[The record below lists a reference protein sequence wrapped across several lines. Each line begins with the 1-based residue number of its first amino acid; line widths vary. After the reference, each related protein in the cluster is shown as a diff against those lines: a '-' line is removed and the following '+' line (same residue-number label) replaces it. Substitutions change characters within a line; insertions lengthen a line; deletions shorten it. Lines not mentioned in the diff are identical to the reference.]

1 MGNCIKE
8 YNNHSSLQDCPR
20 KEIFEQDFSNLK
32 ACHRRKKSRLL
43 SQVQSIV
50 IKEDPETE
58 QDQNS
63 SFELNS
69 QFQIEQSATI
79 NLIRFPQGLKM
90 EKHHQIK
97 LYNLHTQRY
106 LHSHAIKHEHNKSNE
121 VSTCN
126 NCNYEYDWWQ
136 IIWMDNKTYVYHPIT
151 QSYLKCL
158 QTINNMGE
166 VGCLQNDMDEWEI
179 IADDEE
185 IKQYSIIKL
194 KHICTGLY
202 LHTQPYQSK
211 IENQHIVSV
220 CKPEVAN
227 ALWRITDMQ

>member
-1 MGNCIKE
+1 MGNCFKE
-8 YNNHSSLQDCPR
+8 YNYRSSLSDCSR
-20 KEIFEQDFSNLK
+20 KEIFEPDLNDQK
-32 ACHRRKKSRLL
+32 PCHKRIKSRLL
-43 SQVQSIV
+43 SQVENII
-50 IKEDPETE
+50 IKEDPEIE
-58 QDQNS
+58 QDQYAS
-63 SFELNS
+63 DELNS
-69 QFQIEQSATI
+69 QFQIEHSSTI
-79 NLIRFPQGLKM
+79 NFTRLPQGIKM

-97 LYNLHTQRY
+97 LFNLHTQRY

-136 IIWMDNKTYVYHPIT
+136 IIWINNKTYIYHPIT
-151 QSYLKCL
+151 QCYLKCL
-158 QTINNMGE
+158 QIVNDIGE

-179 IADDEE
+179 LGDDEE

-194 KHICTGLY
+194 KHLCTGLY

-220 CKPEVAN
+220 CKSEVAN

>member
-1 MGNCIKE
+1 MGNCFKE
-8 YNNHSSLQDCPR
+8 QNSRSSISDCPR
-20 KEIFEQDFSNLK
+20 KEIFEQDFSDQK
-32 ACHRRKKSRLL
+32 VIHKRAKSQLL
-43 SQVQSIV
+43 NQVESII

-58 QDQNS
+58 QDQNH

-69 QFQIEQSATI
+69 QFQIQHSATI
-79 NLIRFPQGLKM
+79 NFIRLPLGLKM

-136 IIWMDNKTYVYHPIT
+136 FIWIKNTIHIYHPIT

-158 QTINNMGE
+158 QTINDIGE
-166 VGCLQNDMDEWEI
+166 VGCLQHDMDEWEI
-179 IADDEE
+179 ISDDQE

-194 KHICTGLY
+194 KHISTGLY
-202 LHTQPYQSK
+202 LHTQPQQSK
-211 IENQHIVSV
+211 VENQHIVSV
-220 CKPEVAN
+220 CKLEEAN
-227 ALWRITDMQ
+227 ALWRIADMQ